1 MITYMY
7 NELGYDKPLEM
18 TEDEILLNYY
28 PSWCSKMK
36 ALGRDALISK
46 ERCIKDWVTVHW
58 AWKKQDD

>member
-1 MITYMY
+1 MTTYMY

-36 ALGRDALISK
+36 ALGRDTLISK
-46 ERCIKDWVTVHW
+46 ERCIEDWVTVHW